1 MKIFPIP
8 ASLRMKKQEYDYS
21 DSRWIKVFTF
31 SSNFKKQVF
40 TFKKQISKHIHD
52 DVQICSGI
60 PQSGKILLSIELDES
75 LKLENYIIDC
85 MKDMIVLKAGDEVGA
100 FYGLQTLSQ
109 IIQTEGACFQGF
121 KIEDSPDFPNR
132 GIMLDISRTKVPTMD
147 SLYKIVDM
155 MASVKLNQLQL
166 YTEHTF
172 AFSEHER
179 VWAEASP
186 MTSEE
191 ILLLDAY
198 CKECYIELVPNL
210 NSFGHMGRWLKH
222 SEYKHMAECPDG
234 FVTPWG
240 SKSDCGSVLKP
251 NQNSLNFLDSLYE
264 EMLPNFS
271 SKYLNIGCDETWDL
285 GKGWSKKLVEEKG
298 STRVYL
304 DFLLKIAELAR
315 NHNKKM
321 QFWGDIIIKKPE
333 FVKELPKDITALEW
347 GYEADHPYADHCKL
361 FKESGV
367 PFYVCPGTSS
377 WRTITGRVA
386 NCLEN
391 IENAA
396 KNGMDNGAIGLL
408 NTDWGDGGHH
418 QYLPISYIGYFA
430 GAAYSWNLKKSKN
443 ADIAEAVSR
452 LAVGDESNTIGQ
464 LLFEFGNVY
473 LTFVNEKR
481 SNCNTFGHLTTCN
494 MKKDN
499 CENITK
505 TELRNALKTFA
516 KIKTKLDAV
525 ASTSEEIE
533 LVKSEF
539 SNSIAMASLAVK
551 KGLYI
556 KDNNTFDKDELLAEA
571 AIVIGNHQK
580 LWLQRNRIGGLQ
592 ESADILKNNFSFKNS
607 C

>member
-1 MKIFPIP
+1 
-8 ASLRMKKQEYDYS
+8 
-21 DSRWIKVFTF
+21 
-31 SSNFKKQVF
+31 
-40 TFKKQISKHIHD
+40 
-52 DVQICSGI
+52 
-60 PQSGKILLSIELDES
+60 
-75 LKLENYIIDC
+75 
-85 MKDMIVLKAGDEVGA
+85 
-100 FYGLQTLSQ
+100 
-109 IIQTEGACFQGF
+109 
-121 KIEDSPDFPNR
+121 
-132 GIMLDISRTKVPTMD
+132 
-147 SLYKIVDM
+147 
-155 MASVKLNQLQL
+155 
-166 YTEHTF
+166 
-172 AFSEHER
+172 
-179 VWAEASP
+179 
-186 MTSEE
+186 
-191 ILLLDAY
+191 
-198 CKECYIELVPNL
+198 
-210 NSFGHMGRWLKH
+210 
-222 SEYKHMAECPDG
+222 
-234 FVTPWG
+234 
-240 SKSDCGSVLKP
+240 
-251 NQNSLNFLDSLYE
+251 
-264 EMLPNFS
+264 
-271 SKYLNIGCDETWDL
+271 
-285 GKGWSKKLVEEKG
+285 
-298 STRVYL
+298 
-304 DFLLKIAELAR
+304 
-315 NHNKKM
+315 
-321 QFWGDIIIKKPE
+321 
-333 FVKELPKDITALEW
+333 
-347 GYEADHPYADHCKL
+347 
-361 FKESGV
+361 V